1 MNAKE
6 FPKQARIL
14 VVDDDKGAR
23 ESLEEILEDD
33 YDVVCVEDGP
43 SALARIKNEVF
54 DLVLLD
60 LVMPEMDGIET
71 LKRIKAHDK
80 IIDVIIIS
88 ATDRAREATASI
100 KTGAYDYITKPF
112 DHETILTVIE
122 RALQKRFLEQ
132 EVRYLRSEIAHRTG
146 YTEIIGQSESMNDV
160 FDTIEKVAETSSS
173 VLITGESGTGK
184 ELIANAIHARSPR
197 VQKPLVAINC
207 AAIPS
212 ELIESEMFGH
222 EKGAFTGATSQ
233 SIGKFEFANGG
244 TIFLDEI
251 STLKMELQAKLLR
264 FLQEREFTKV
274 GGHRTIKVDVR
285 IIAATNTNL
294 NDMIREGRF
303 RNDLYFRLNVIP
315 IEVPPLRR
323 RKGDIPLL
331 AHYFLDKFNLQ
342 LNRRI
347 KEITNDVMDV
357 LEAYPWPG
365 NIRELENLIERMVVL
380 GSDDRPIEEKDL
392 PFDLLFHG
400 ELIEEA
406 EKGVSGDRGLINAC
420 RSFERRYISLSL
432 QKCNWNRAEAARQ
445 LKIHRNTLIKKI
457 KSLNLNVKG
466 HE

>member
-1 MNAKE
+1 VAKE
-6 FPKQARIL
+6 FPKQVRIL

-43 SALARIKNEVF
+43 SALATIKTEVF

-71 LKRIKAHDK
+71 LKGIKAHDK
-80 IIDVIIIS
+80 IIDAIIIS
-88 ATDRAREATASI
+88 ATDRAREATAAI
-100 KTGAYDYITKPF
+100 QTGAYDYITKPF
-112 DHETILTVIE
+112 DHETILTVVE
-122 RALQKRFLEQ
+122 RALQKRSLEQ
-132 EVRYLRSEIAHRTG
+132 EVRYLRSEMAHRTE

-160 FDTIEKVAETSSS
+160 FSTIDKVAVTSSS

-184 ELIANAIHARSPR
+184 ELIANAIHGRSPR
-197 VQKPLVAINC
+197 VQKPFVAINC
-207 AAIPS
+207 ASIPP

-222 EKGAFTGATSQ
+222 EKGAFTGATNQ
-233 SIGKFEFANGG
+233 NIGKFEFANGG

-264 FLQEREFTKV
+264 FLQEREFTRV
-274 GGHRTIKVDVR
+274 GGNRTIKVDVR

-294 NDMIREGRF
+294 NDMILEGRF

-315 IEVPPLRR
+315 IEIPPLRR

-331 AHYFLDKFNLQ
+331 ANYFLDKFNRQ
-342 LNRRI
+342 LNKRI
-347 KEITNDVMDV
+347 KEITNDVMDL

-380 GSDDRPIEEKDL
+380 GSDDRLIEEKDL
-392 PFDLLFHG
+392 PFDLLFQG

-406 EKGVSGDRGLINAC
+406 EKGAGGDRGLIHAC
-420 RSFERRYISLSL
+420 KSFERRYISLFL
-432 QKCNWNRAEAARQ
+432 RKCNWNRTQTARQ